1 MAAKTKTWQ
10 QKMQNGKKPEVKRL
24 DKSFADLK
32 EGSDMLISTPVEIAQ
47 HLRRIPKG
55 KTKTVL
61 QLRQELAKKHKADGT
76 CPLTTGIFLRIA
88 SEAALE
94 QIGAGAAPD
103 DVTPFWRVVEP
114 GSKLAK
120 KLSCGDDF
128 IESMRAAEIAS

>member
-1 MAAKTKTWQ
+1 MSQA
-10 QKMQNGKKPEVKRL
+10 N
-24 DKSFADLK
+24 
-32 EGSDMLISTPVEIAQ
+32 
-47 HLRRIPKG
+47 LRRIARG
-55 KTKTVL
+55 KIKTVL

-94 QIGAGAAPD
+94 EIGNGKAPD
-103 DVTPFWRVVEP
+103 DVTPFWRVVDP

-128 IESMRAAEIAS
+128 IQSMRTAEATQ

>member
-1 MAAKTKTWQ
+1 MASKTKTWQ
-10 QKMQNGKKPEVKRL
+10 EKMHNGRKPEVKRL
-24 DKSFADLK
+24 EKSFADLK
-32 EGSDMLISTPVEIAQ
+32 ENSAMLISTPVEIDQ
-47 HLRRIPKG
+47 QVRRIPKG

-61 QLRQELAKKHKADGT
+61 QLRQELARKHQADGT

-94 QIGAGAAPD
+94 EIGKGAAPE

-128 IESMRAAEIAS
+128 IQNMRAAEAA

>member
-1 MAAKTKTWQ
+1 MN
-10 QKMQNGKKPEVKRL
+10 NGKKPEVKRL

-32 EGSDMLISTPVEIAQ
+32 EGTDMLISTPVEIDQ
-47 HLRRIPKG
+47 QLRRIPKG

-61 QLRQELAKKHKADGT
+61 QLRQELAKKHEADGT

-94 QIGAGAAPD
+94 QMGAGAAPD

-128 IESMRAAEIAS
+128 IESMRASEAAK

>member
-1 MAAKTKTWQ
+1 MATKTWQ
-10 QKMQNGKKPEVKRL
+10 EKMRNGKKPEVKRL
-24 DKSFADLK
+24 EKGFADLK
-32 EGSDMLISTPVEIAQ
+32 ENSAMLISTPAEIDQ
-47 HLRRIPKG
+47 HVRRIARG

-94 QIGAGAAPD
+94 EMGAGKAPD

-114 GSKLAK
+114 SSKLAK
-120 KLSCGDDF
+120 RLSCGDDF
-128 IESMRAAEIAS
+128 IRSMRTAEATE